1 MLVGMAL
8 VVFYTLLL
16 SLSEHLGFDMAYLVS
31 SVATVLLIGLY
42 VRSSTGRNKQG
53 LITGSLLTVLYAFL
67 YTTLQLQDF
76 SLLFGSVG
84 IFAVIAVIMYVSR
97 KVNWYRENG
106 PTARD
111 S

>member
-1 MLVGMAL
+1 
-8 VVFYTLLL
+8 
-16 SLSEHLGFDMAYLVS
+16 
-31 SVATVLLIGLY
+31 
-42 VRSSTGRNKQG
+42 
-53 LITGSLLTVLYAFL
+53 VLYAFL

-97 KVNWYRENG
+97 KVNWYRESD
-106 PTARD
+106 PTGQE